1 MHFICANT
9 FEKLMRIRQ
18 RAKIMLFVLVCLTQ
32 YAAAK
37 LSEISNMVTLL
48 NWTKKGK
55 PVCRLKNLS
64 QTNPLKDS
72 CHTTTCDLKQKYHPP
87 VEPKYNFLFWS
98 VS

>member
-37 LSEISNMVTLL
+37 LSEILKLFTLF
-48 NWTKKGK
+48 NWAKKGK
-55 PVCRLKNLS
+55 PVWRLKNLS
-64 QTNPLKDS
+64 KTNQLKDG
-72 CHTTTCDLKQKYHPP
+72 CHTTTLRPQTEISSSSRARIYIFC
-87 VEPKYNFLFWS
+87 S
-98 VS
+98 TS